1 MSNGASFM
9 GKFITT
15 FNLLLTAIS
24 LALAQTA
31 PAADAKL
38 SGDKIPTS
46 DGDLIIHPVEH
57 ATLVMACNGKTIF
70 VDPVGGA
77 NRLQEFGQADLILI
91 TDIHGDHLEPQTV
104 AGIAGPNTAIVA
116 PKAVADK
123 LPEAVKA
130 KTLVL
135 ANGDSKTAAGIQ
147 IEAVPMYNLTPARKM
162 YHSKG
167 RGNGSPETH

>member
-91 TDIHGDHLEPQTV
+91 TDIHGDHL
-104 AGIAGPNTAIVA
+104 
-116 PKAVADK
+116 
-123 LPEAVKA
+123 
-130 KTLVL
+130 
-135 ANGDSKTAAGIQ
+135 
-147 IEAVPMYNLTPARKM
+147 
-162 YHSKG
+162 
-167 RGNGSPETH
+167 